1 MVILVTDLMLEV
13 ILHQRARVRVSLNSH
28 FTLKLTIVTFHSAE
42 NEERKGDYDVNDL
55 AQQEVPEDI
64 VREFERD

>member
-1 MVILVTDLMLEV
+1 M
-13 ILHQRARVRVSLNSH
+13 NSH

-42 NEERKGDYDVNDL
+42 NEERKGEYDVSDL

-64 VREFERD
+64 VREFESD